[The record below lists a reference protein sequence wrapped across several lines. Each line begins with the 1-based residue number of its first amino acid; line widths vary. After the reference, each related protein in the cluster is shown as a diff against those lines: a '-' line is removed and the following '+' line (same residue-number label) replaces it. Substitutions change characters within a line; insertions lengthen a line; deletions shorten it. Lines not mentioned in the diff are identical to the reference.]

1 MTKEGLEQERRTMLI
16 ITDVESTRKCANDQ
30 CQCQI
35 PSTEKFCGDYC
46 SEVGNMAE
54 VELQCNCGHPACAL
68 A

>member
-1 MTKEGLEQERRTMLI
+1 MLI